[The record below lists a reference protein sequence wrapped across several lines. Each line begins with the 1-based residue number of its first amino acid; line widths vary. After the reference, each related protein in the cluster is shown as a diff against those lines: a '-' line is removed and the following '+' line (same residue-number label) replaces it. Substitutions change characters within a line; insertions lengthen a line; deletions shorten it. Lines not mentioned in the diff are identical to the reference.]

1 MKIIK
6 AFGFQYSDWSWY
18 RSSEVRF
25 VCSWWEER
33 TCKIIDFTVPG
44 GSKIE
49 DKEKEDIKISR
60 SKKGFTED
68 LEC

>member
-1 MKIIK
+1 MDSSIQTDHGIE
-6 AFGFQYSDWSWY
+6 AQRSDS
-18 RSSEVRF
+18 F
-25 VCSWWEER
+25 VVDEKRR

-44 GSKIE
+44 DSKIE

-68 LEC
+68 LEY